1 LDSPSELTKR
11 STKIPEVPV
20 EVAEEEAV
28 VAPREVESREVPD
41 RVATRVESLTSLKSP
56 LCDEKSA

>member
-1 LDSPSELTKR
+1 
-11 STKIPEVPV
+11 VPV
-20 EVAEEEAV
+20 EVVEEEAV

-41 RVATRVESLTSLKSP
+41 RVATRVESLTSLKSL